1 MKTKIF
7 FLLFIWIFLFYVNV
21 YPQTKTQTTANS
33 KIDLRGSMGLN
44 FVSMTNLRDYLN
56 RNYASPQEQLGTF
69 SSAIEFAF
77 EGGYLLKQNFQLGL
91 ELAYETNS
99 FNYNFLLGNY
109 NFEYSVLMPSLLSY
123 YVINGEG
130 YKFKFGGGIGPR
142 FINAN
147 EVLPTSTSKD
157 NYSNLGL
164 GFLLKADGST
174 LLSDKMYAY
183 ISIDIRYNLNG
194 KPKKDGKE
202 LLINS
207 PNGYEGLELNSFSSG
222 LKIGIAII
230 L

>member
-1 MKTKIF
+1 MKTKLILLSLICF
-7 FLLFIWIFLFYVNV
+7 FLCNTNV
-21 YPQTKTQTTANS
+21 FSQTDTRTTGSS

-44 FVSMTNLRDYLN
+44 FVSMTNLRDYIN
-56 RNYASPQEQLGTF
+56 RNYASAQDQLGTF

-77 EGGYLLKQNFQLGL
+77 EGGYLVKQNFQLGL
-91 ELAYETNS
+91 ELAYEINS

-109 NFEYSVLMPSLLSY
+109 NFEYSVLMPSLLTY

-130 YKFKFGGGIGPR
+130 YKFKFGGGLGPR
-142 FINAN
+142 FINVN
-147 EVLPTSTSKD
+147 EVLPTSKD
-157 NYSNLGL
+157 NYSNLGI
-164 GFLLKADGST
+164 GFLIKADGST

-207 PNGYEGLELNSFSSG
+207 SDAYEGLELNSFSSG
-222 LKIGIAII
+222 LKLGIAIF

>member
-1 MKTKIF
+1 MNTKI
-7 FLLFIWIFLFYVNV
+7 IFLSLIYYFLCYANLF
-21 YPQTKTQTTANS
+21 PQTDNQTTAGS

-56 RNYASPQEQLGTF
+56 RNYASPQDQLGTF

-77 EGGYLLKQNFQLGL
+77 EGGYLVKQNFQLGL
-91 ELAYETNS
+91 EFAYETNS

-109 NFEYSVLMPSLLSY
+109 NFEYSVLMPSLLTY

-157 NYSNLGL
+157 NYSNTGL
-164 GFLLKADGST
+164 GFLVKVDGST

-194 KPKKDGKE
+194 KPQKDGKE

-207 PNGYEGLELNSFSSG
+207 SDGYEGLELNSFSSG
-222 LKIGIAII
+222 LKLGIAIF